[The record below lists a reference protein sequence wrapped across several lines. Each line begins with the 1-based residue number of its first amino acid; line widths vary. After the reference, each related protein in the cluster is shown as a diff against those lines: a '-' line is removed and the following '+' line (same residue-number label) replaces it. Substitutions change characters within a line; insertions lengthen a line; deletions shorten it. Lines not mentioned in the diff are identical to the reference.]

1 MRWLRH
7 IFSRPPVVLAAVVLL
22 PCLAWGVFSLGMDWS
37 IMERLADGER
47 VSAEMQRRVLFTGLG
62 LAVTLA
68 GVLIGAF
75 WWHRRYARQIDTLV
89 EACHRMSLGEPSPL
103 PDAPQRLEQLGR
115 LALAIQVM
123 HEALMDYLSLY
134 RRFFDAAPDMFLSLA
149 PAGQRILDANTAF
162 CRAVGM
168 LKDEVLGQPVERF
181 VDLDKGWEEALGSGS
196 EFISGQIKTDSGI
209 IKVEASISL
218 EGNPEGQPWV
228 LGAILRDVTLRDALH
243 GELLQKSTALEKA
256 LEEIRSVEELK
267 DEFLTTLS
275 HELKTPLVS
284 LKGFLQ
290 LLKKGG
296 TGQEQGEK
304 YLDICWRNLS
314 KLETQINNLLDL
326 ARLSHSKEQY
336 EMAPV
341 DLSALVRTAAE
352 NLAPAAAERRVT
364 LDLSG
369 LNAGPLVVEGNL
381 NKLVQLVDNLLVNAI
396 KYNKEDG
403 QVRLGLEREGSQV
416 VLTVADSGV
425 GIDREHTAAIF
436 NRFYRADMSGT
447 GRLEGLGIGLS
458 LVQEIVKLHNGDIRV
473 ESEPGVG
480 TTFTVTLEAG
490 A

>member
-1 MRWLRH
+1 MALGRH
-7 IFSRPPVVLAAVVLL
+7 IFAKPLVMLLIMVLA
-22 PCLAWGVFSLGMDWS
+22 PCLAWSLAALCLDWQALREGLGQDH
-37 IMERLADGER
+37 I
-47 VSAEMQRRVLFTGLG
+47 SAELVRRAWVYLLG
-62 LAVTLA
+62 LMVTLGSVLA
-68 GVLIGAF
+68 GGL
-75 WWHRRYARQIDTLV
+75 WWQHRFNRQTDTLV
-89 EACHRMSLGEPSPL
+89 EACHRMALGEPSPL
-103 PDAPQRLEQLGR
+103 PDAPQKLEQLGR
-115 LALAIQVM
+115 LALGIQVM
-123 HEALMDYLSLY
+123 HEALLDYLSLY
-134 RRFFDAAPDMFLSLA
+134 RRFFDSAPDMFLSLA
-149 PAGQRILDANTAF
+149 PAGKRILDANTSF

-181 VDLDKGWEEALGSGS
+181 VHLDKGWEEALGAGS
-196 EFISGQIKTDSGI
+196 EFIAGHIETSNGI
-209 IKVEASISL
+209 INVEASISL

-243 GELLQKSTALEKA
+243 RELLQKSTALEKA
-256 LEEIRSVEELK
+256 LEEIRSVDELK

-290 LLKKGG
+290 LLK
-296 TGQEQGEK
+296 QGRAQGDQVEK
-304 YLDICWRNLS
+304 YLDICWRNLT

-341 DLSALVRTAAE
+341 DLSSLVRTSAE
-352 NLAPAAAERRVT
+352 NLAVAAAERRVR
-364 LDLSG
+364 LDLEG
-369 LNAGPLVVEGNL
+369 IPAQPLTVSGNL

-396 KYNKEDG
+396 KYNKEEG
-403 QVRLGLEREGSQV
+403 QVRLSLENQGDKV
-416 VLTVADSGV
+416 VLSVADSGV

-436 NRFYRADMSGT
+436 NRFYRADLSGT

-480 TTFTVTLEAG
+480 TTFTVTLEQAP
-490 A
+490 

>member
-1 MRWLRH
+1 MSLAKRITTKPLLVLVG
-7 IFSRPPVVLAAVVLL
+7 VVLA
-22 PCLAWGVFSLGMDWS
+22 PCLIWSLVSLVLDWS
-37 IMERLADGER
+37 LMERILGGER
-47 VSAEMQRRVLFTGLG
+47 ASFLMGRRLIMQGVNLLIVLAAAAGGGL
-62 LAVTLA
+62 
-68 GVLIGAF
+68 
-75 WWHRRYARQIDTLV
+75 WWHRRFNRQIDALV
-89 EACHRMSLGEPSPL
+89 EACHRMALGEPSPL
-103 PDAPQRLEQLGR
+103 PDAPQKLEQLGR
-115 LALAIQVM
+115 LALGIQVM
-123 HEALMDYLSLY
+123 HEALLDYLSLY

-168 LKDEVLGQPVERF
+168 LKDEVLGQPVDRF
-181 VDLDKGWEEALGSGS
+181 VELDKGWEEALVSGG
-196 EFISGQIKTDSGI
+196 EFISGQIKAIGGI

-243 GELLQKSTALEKA
+243 RELLQKSTALEKA
-256 LEEIRSVEELK
+256 LEEIRSVDELK

-290 LLKKGG
+290 LLKQGRAEG
-296 TGQEQGEK
+296 EQADK
-304 YLDICWRNLS
+304 YLDICWRNLT

-341 DLSALVRTAAE
+341 DLGALVRTAAE
-352 NLAPAAAERRVT
+352 NLAPAAAERRVK

-369 LNAGPLVVEGNL
+369 LSGQPVMVNGNL

-403 QVRLGLEREGSQV
+403 QVRLSLGQQDNQV
-416 VLTVADSGV
+416 VLGVADSGV

-436 NRFYRADMSGT
+436 NRFYRADLSGT

-480 TTFTVTLEAG
+480 TTFTVTLESSQ
-490 A
+490 

>member
-1 MRWLRH
+1 MSFVKNIL
-7 IFSRPPVVLAAVVLL
+7 SKPLLVLAAAVLL
-22 PCLAWGVFSLGMDWS
+22 PCLAWSLFSLGMDWAA
-37 IMERLADGER
+37 MERVVEGAHI
-47 VSAEMQRRVLFTGLG
+47 SAEMKRRVLFNGLS
-62 LAVTLA
+62 LIITLA
-68 GVLIGAF
+68 GVLAGAY
-75 WWHRRYARQIDTLV
+75 WWHRRYTRQIDTLV

-103 PDAPQRLEQLGR
+103 PDAPQQLEQLGR

-123 HEALMDYLSLY
+123 HEALLDYLSLY

-162 CRAVGM
+162 CRTVGL
-168 LKDEVLGQPVERF
+168 LKDEVLGQPVNRF
-181 VDLDKGWEEALGSGS
+181 VELDKGWEEALNSGS

-256 LEEIRSVEELK
+256 LEEIRNVDELK

-290 LLKKGG
+290 LLRQGRAD
-296 TGQEQGEK
+296 QEQSGK

-341 DLSALVRTAAE
+341 DLNALVRTAAE

-364 LDLSG
+364 LDTSG
-369 LNAGPLVVEGNL
+369 LAGGPLVVNGNL

-403 QVRLGLEREGSQV
+403 QVLLGLDNQDGQV

-436 NRFYRADMSGT
+436 NRFYRADLSGT

-490 A
+490 E